1 MHDRQRRLK
10 RLPFVV
16 IGALALAFLAASVP
30 QAANA
35 APSHAGST
43 FATVD
48 ATCAP
53 DESTGCVRGTLRDAG
68 GNPVKSVKV
77 SLTDPAGATT
87 SVTSNSAGTWV
98 FTVKA
103 EGAYT
108 VAVDTSTLPKTVT
121 LDEPSKTIT
130 VGFSKLSP
138 VAFSFTGSQVK
149 VAVVDPVK
157 EKLTTIWQQFASG
170 LRLGLLLALASI
182 GLSLVYG
189 TTGLSNFA
197 HAEQVT
203 LGGFLGFVFANV
215 LGLNIILATVIT
227 VVLCAFTG
235 YAQDRL
241 LWAPLRRRG
250 LGLSQLMVV
259 TIGLSLALEYTFQ
272 YIFGG
277 GTVAISSEIQKNE
290 GPLLMTKDSYISMGI
305 ALVVLMAVGFFLLRT
320 RTGRATRAV
329 SDNRALAAAS
339 GIDVDKIIRLVWTIS
354 AGLAGLGGVLYTLVN
369 HGVKWDTGLQI
380 LLLMFAAVTLGGL
393 GTAFGAL
400 VGSMIIGV
408 VVELSNLVLSSDLKY
423 GTALVILIVIL
434 MFRPQGILG
443 RRERVG

>member
-1 MHDRQRRLK
+1 VHDRQRRHK
-10 RLPFVV
+10 RLPII
-16 IGALALAFLAASVP
+16 IGALALGLLAVSVP
-30 QAANA
+30 QSASAD
-35 APSHAGST
+35 PVHARST
-43 FATVD
+43 FVAAD
-48 ATCAP
+48 STCSP
-53 DESTGCVRGTLRDAG
+53 DDSTGCVRGTLRDAG
-68 GNPVKSVKV
+68 GNPVTKVKV
-77 SLTDPAGATT
+77 SLTDPDGKTT
-87 SVTSNSAGTWV
+87 SVTSSATGSWV
-98 FTVKA
+98 FTVKV
-103 EGAYT
+103 EGSYS

-121 LDEPSKTIT
+121 LDEPKKTID
-130 VGFSKLSP
+130 VGFSRLSA

-149 VAVVDPVK
+149 QVAADPVQ
-157 EKLTTIWQQFASG
+157 EKLMTIWQQFASG

-189 TTGLSNFA
+189 TTGMSNFA

-215 LGLNIILATVIT
+215 LGLNIVLATVIT
-227 VVLCAFTG
+227 VILCAFTG

-259 TIGLSLALEYTFQ
+259 TIGLSLALEYLFQ

-277 GTVAISSEIQKNE
+277 GTVSISSEIQKNG

-305 ALVVLMAVGFFLLRT
+305 ALVVLLAVGYFLLRT